1 MKTELRVERTFSLG
15 NYQNI
20 RVTAAIDEIP
30 LDQFSRK
37 EVRDALVEFMLV
49 NIERIFM
56 QYVDMRQKLSNLPY
70 DEIARVLNEQYEKSN
85 LELIKFLVDNGG

>member
-30 LDQFSRK
+30 LEQFTRK
-37 EVRDALVEFMLV
+37 EVRDALIEFILV

-56 QYVDMRQKLSNLPY
+56 QYVDMRQRLSNLPY
-70 DEIARVLNEQYEKSN
+70 DEIARILNEQYEKTN
-85 LELIKFLVDNGG
+85 LDVIKFLVDNGG

>member
-1 MKTELRVERTFSLG
+1 MKTELRIERTFSLG

-30 LDQFSRK
+30 LEQFTRK
-37 EVRDALVEFMLV
+37 EVRDALIEFILV

-56 QYVDMRQKLSNLPY
+56 QYVDMRQRLSNLPY
-70 DEIARVLNEQYEKSN
+70 DEIARILNEQYEKTN
-85 LELIKFLVDNGG
+85 LDVIKFLVDNGG

>member
-56 QYVDMRQKLSNLPY
+56 QYVDMRQKLSNLTY
-70 DEIARVLNEQYEKSN
+70 DEIVRMLSEQYEKSN
-85 LELIKFLVDNGG
+85 ADVVKFLVDNGG